1 MKFEYQK
8 ICKSLL
14 KGLPQRTS
22 NIVERRFGLKGG
34 ERETLEAIGENYGI
48 TRERVRQII
57 REGFSK
63 ISPKIKEYQKV
74 FKYFN
79 DTIKSFG
86 DVKKEDSLLFVLG
99 GEKSQNQVFFLLNLN
114 KEFKRFSE
122 DDDFHSFW
130 TRKDASA
137 EVAKKAIS
145 ASLGKFESEKTPL
158 AIEKLYESQKLEIEK
173 ALNKKINK
181 GILSSYL
188 EISKKIQKNPE
199 EQFGLRNWLEINP
212 RGIKDKAY
220 LVLKKEGKPLHFTQ
234 ITNFIEKLPFL
245 AKRKAHLA
253 TVHNELIKDPRFV
266 LVGRGLYALKDWGYE
281 PGVVKDIIYKVI
293 KDADHPVSKEEILEK
308 VSKQRFVKANTILLN
323 LQDKNCFLRDEEGKY
338 KINSVKES

>member
-1 MKFEYQK
+1 MKFEYNK
-8 ICKSLL
+8 ICKNLL

-22 NIVERRFGLKGG
+22 SIIERRFGLKTGQ
-34 ERETLEAIGENYGI
+34 RETLEAIGENYGI

-63 ISPKIKEYQKV
+63 ISSRTKEYQKI
-74 FKYFN
+74 FKYFG

-86 DVKKEDSLLFVLG
+86 DVNKEDSLLSALG
-99 GEKSQNQVFFLLNLN
+99 GEKARNQVFFLLNLD

-122 DDDFHSFW
+122 DDDFHPFW
-130 TRKDASA
+130 
-137 EVAKKAIS
+137 AKKDES
-145 ASLGKFESEKTPL
+145 ADAAKKIVAVALNKFESEKKPL
-158 AIEKLYESQKLEIEK
+158 TIDEVYESHKDEIEK
-173 ALNKKINK
+173 TLNKKINK
-181 GILSSYL
+181 DILCSYL

-199 EQFGLRNWLEINP
+199 GQFGLKNWLEINP

-220 LVLKKEGKPLHFTQ
+220 LVLKKQGKPLHFTQ
-234 ITNFIEKLPFL
+234 IAENITRLPFS
-245 AKRKAHLA
+245 AKKKAHLA

-281 PGVVKDIIYKVI
+281 PGVVKDVIYKVI
-293 KDADHPVSKEEILEK
+293 KDAARAISKEEILEK

-323 LQDKNCFLRDEEGKY
+323 LQDKSCFLRDEEGKY
-338 KINSVKES
+338 RINSVKEA